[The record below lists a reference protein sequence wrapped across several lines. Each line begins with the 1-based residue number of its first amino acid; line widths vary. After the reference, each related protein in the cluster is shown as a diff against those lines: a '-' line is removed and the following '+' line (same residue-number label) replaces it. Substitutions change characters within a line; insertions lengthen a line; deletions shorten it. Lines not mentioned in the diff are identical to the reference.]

1 MAVALG
7 CGVDHGV
14 GAGSPARLSRAEAWS
29 VSRGWP
35 YVSLGRQ
42 EEPGKAEKEHL
53 GPWET

>member
-14 GAGSPARLSRAEAWS
+14 GAGSPARLNRAEAWS

-35 YVSLGRQ
+35 CVSLGRQ
-42 EEPGKAEKEHL
+42 EEPGEAEKEHL